1 MEDMALFQMYQVD
14 EVEGELVYALIW
26 VGEFKRCR
34 EEVEVTS
41 KGVLYSDCAAN
52 GIQMRNNQ
60 FQIMLFSDNFMM
72 TRVYMLVTKTLTA
85 IE

>member
-52 GIQMRNNQ
+52 GIQMRT
-60 FQIMLFSDNFMM
+60 INF
-72 TRVYMLVTKTLTA
+72 RSCSFLT
-85 IE
+85 IL